1 MLTKMRKPV
10 GIGVAWLGAT
20 LLSVFIASAAVA
32 GIRDRV
38 VETPVAIGPPT
49 TSTTVAPPSTT
60 SAASTTTTIAA
71 PSTTDAPVTTEAP
84 VTTTTVVDS
93 ATTTTA
99 APPPATSTTTT
110 TTSPPQTTTT
120 AAVTYHTYTLIG
132 GTVTLSVSG
141 DELRVVS
148 MAPSAGFDADI
159 EKGGPIEVEVD
170 FESNDHKSELSAKL
184 ENGEL
189 KVEREE
195 EPRDGDED

>member
-1 MLTKMRKPV
+1 MLARMRKSI

-49 TSTTVAPPSTT
+49 TSTTVAPPATT
-60 SAASTTTTIAA
+60 ATSVSEPTTTTIPVPVTTDAA
-71 PSTTDAPVTTEAP
+71 PTTDAPVTT
-84 VTTTTVVDS
+84 TTLVDS
-93 ATTTTA
+93 TTSTT
-99 APPPATSTTTT
+99 APPPATTTTT
-110 TTSPPQTTTT
+110 APPQTTTT
-120 AAVTYHTYTLIG
+120 VALTYHTYTLIG
-132 GTVTLSVSG
+132 GTVTLSVG
-141 DELRVVS
+141 NGEVRVASV
-148 MAPSAGFDADI
+148 APNAGFDADI

-189 KVEREE
+189 KVQKEE
-195 EPRDGDED
+195 EPRHGDED